1 MQSTTRVYINGRR
14 WTIERGPVP
23 RDSLGTCNWDTR
35 TIRLA
40 PSLVGVDLLDVLLHE
55 LAHAR
60 FPDLAEAAV
69 EDFATTAAHLA
80 DRAGFRHPD
89 HEED

>member
-1 MQSTTRVYINGRR
+1 MSSTRVYINGQR
-14 WTIERGPVP
+14 WTITRGRVP
-23 RDSLGTCNWDTR
+23 ADSLGTCNWATR

-60 FPDLAEAAV
+60 FPDLAEDAV

-80 DRAGFRHPD
+80 DRTGFKHPD